1 MNAPCTQHH
10 SLNAPENLGD
20 PTTFQRLLDEET
32 VPVPEFLRPAPP
44 AGLGDAD
51 MAVSRY
57 FSADFHKQEMDKMW
71 PRVWQF
77 VARDEAIPDAGDH
90 VVHDI
95 GDHSVI
101 VMRGDDGVVR
111 AFANSCL
118 HRGIALRPTG
128 GNVEQLRC
136 PFHGFTWDLAGAMK
150 SLPCAW
156 DFKHFGRDRQ
166 DLPQVRV
173 ETWAGFIFINFDKN
187 AAPLVDWLGV
197 LPEHCADYGLE
208 RATTIVHV
216 RKRIPCNWK
225 LAQEAFF
232 ESFHVRATHPHIL
245 TFTDD
250 VDSQYDLYG
259 DNLARC
265 ITPMSIA
272 SPNLDGVTQ
281 TEVMHD
287 CIAASGRMADGDG
300 DAHTLPPG
308 MTARQYVGE
317 MNRAAYAAASG
328 VDLSHATLAELQD
341 AILYSVFPHFQIW
354 AGYFGNIVY
363 RAMPDGHNPESCIY
377 DVMVLGRHKA
387 HEPRPAAVPVHWLSD
402 DEPFSSAPELGALGP
417 VLDQDMRNLPHMTRG
432 LKASM
437 TGVVTLASYQELRIR
452 AHHHT
457 LDKYLAD

>member
-1 MNAPCTQHH
+1 MNAPALPHTY
-10 SLNAPENLGD
+10 LPPDNLGD
-20 PTTFQRLLDEET
+20 PATFQRLLAEET
-32 VPVPEFLRPAPP
+32 VPVPDFLRPAPAP
-44 AGLGDAD
+44 GFGDAD
-51 MAVSRY
+51 LAVERY
-57 FSADFHKQEMDKMW
+57 FSPDFHRQEMEKMW

-77 VARDEAIPDAGDH
+77 VARDEAIPNPGDH

-95 GDHSVI
+95 GERSLI
-101 VMRGDDGVVR
+101 VMRGKDGQVR

-118 HRGIALRPTG
+118 HRGIALRSEG
-128 GNVEQLRC
+128 GHVKSLRC
-136 PFHGFTWDLAGAMK
+136 PFHGFTWDLAGRMK

-156 DFKHFGRDRQ
+156 DFKHLGEERQ

-173 ETWAGFIFINFDKN
+173 ESWAGFIFINFDQN
-187 AAPLVDWLGV
+187 AAPLADWLGV
-197 LPEHCADYGLE
+197 VPEHCADYDLE
-208 RATTIVHV
+208 HATTLLHV

-232 ESFHVRATHPHIL
+232 ESFHVRATNPHIM

-250 VDSQYDLYG
+250 VDSQYDVFG
-259 DNLARC
+259 PNIARC

-272 SPNLDGVTQ
+272 SPNLEGVSQ
-281 TEVMHD
+281 AEVMRD
-287 CIAASGRMADGDG
+287 CIAASGRMADANG
-300 DAHTLPPG
+300 DAHRLPDG

-317 MNRAAYAAASG
+317 MNRAAYAEATG
-328 VDLSHATLAELQD
+328 RDLSHATLAELQD

-363 RAMPDGHNPESCIY
+363 RAMPDGNNPESCIY

-387 HEPRPAAVPVHWLSD
+387 GEAKPAAPAVHWLKD
-402 DEPFSSAPELGALGP
+402 DEPFSTAPELGALGP

-432 LKASM
+432 LKSSL

-452 AHHHT
+452 AHHRT
-457 LDKYLAD
+457 LDSYLED